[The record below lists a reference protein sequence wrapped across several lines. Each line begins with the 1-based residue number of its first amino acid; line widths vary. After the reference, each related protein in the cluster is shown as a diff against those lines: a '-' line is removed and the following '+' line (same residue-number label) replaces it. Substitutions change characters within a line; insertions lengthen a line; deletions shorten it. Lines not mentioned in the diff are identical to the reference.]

1 MKHLSDE
8 QLVFHHY
15 QESDDRLSV
24 EAHLASCEG
33 CRARYQA
40 LQDVLSAIP
49 VTPVPERSADYGR
62 QVWQRLQPRLEECA
76 VPFWR
81 QLFEPPNLPRLPRWW
96 LAPAMTALV
105 LAAFLVGLFWS
116 RPRTNDTLASRLR
129 QELRQELAA
138 DFQSA
143 LNRSQDRSS
152 NALAA
157 LEARLASDSKTE
169 ARQLVQA
176 WHDVLGRVRAEDRQM
191 LLAMFHDWEEENAA
205 AYVALRQDLEELAML
220 TDKEMRRARSKL
232 VELAAQ
238 APPSDPPFK
247 INK

>member
-15 QESDDRLSV
+15 QESDDRHSV
-24 EAHLASCEG
+24 EAHLAGCEA

-62 QVWQRLQPRLEECA
+62 QVWQRLQPRLNEGA

-81 QLFEPPNLPRLPRWW
+81 RLFERPSLPSPPRWW
-96 LAPAMTALV
+96 LAPAMAALV

-116 RPRTNDTLASRLR
+116 RPRTNDPLASRLR

-143 LNRSQDRSS
+143 LNRSQEHSS

-157 LEARLASDSKTE
+157 LEARLANDSKAE
-169 ARQLVQA
+169 AKQLVQA
-176 WHDVLGRVRAEDRQM
+176 LHDVLGRARAEDRQM

-205 AYVALRQDLEELAML
+205 AYVALRQDLEELASL
-220 TDKEMRRARSKL
+220 TDEEMRRARSKL
-232 VELAAQ
+232 IELAAQ
-238 APPSDPPFK
+238 ASPPDPPFK

>member
-15 QESDDRLSV
+15 QVSDDGHSV
-24 EAHLASCEG
+24 EAHLAGCEA

-62 QVWQRLQPRLEECA
+62 QVWQRLQPRLDECV

-81 QLFEPPNLPRLPRWW
+81 RLFERPSLPSLPRWW

-116 RPRTNDTLASRLR
+116 RSRAQDTLASRLR
-129 QELRQELAA
+129 QELRQELVA

-143 LNRSQDRSS
+143 LNRSQERSS

-157 LEARLASDSKTE
+157 LEARLANDSKAE

-176 WHDVLGRVRAEDRQM
+176 LHDMLGRARAEDRQM
-191 LLAMFHDWEEENAA
+191 LLAMFRNWEEDNAA
-205 AYVALRQDLEELAML
+205 AYVTLRQDLEELASL
-220 TDKEMRRARSKL
+220 TDKEMRRARSIL

-238 APPSDPPFK
+238 TPPPDPPFR